1 MSNNHFLHLTWN
13 KDQDNEFTLFCE
25 VYFVKG
31 EPATNDE
38 PAGEDEIEIQSLKLE
53 KGDLLDM
60 ILEEITAIDLDEKI
74 TQTINEL

>member
-13 KDQDNEFTLFCE
+13 KDQPNEFTLFCE
-25 VYFVKG
+25 VYYLPG
-31 EPATNDE
+31 TPANYDEDEEPA
-38 PAGEDEIEIQSLKLE
+38 EIEIQKLTLE